1 MSDLRDSALTVLA
14 FSALFWLNSLGASA
28 LVTL

>member
-14 FSALFWLNSLGASA
+14 FSSLFWLNTIGAHA
-28 LVTL
+28 LVAL